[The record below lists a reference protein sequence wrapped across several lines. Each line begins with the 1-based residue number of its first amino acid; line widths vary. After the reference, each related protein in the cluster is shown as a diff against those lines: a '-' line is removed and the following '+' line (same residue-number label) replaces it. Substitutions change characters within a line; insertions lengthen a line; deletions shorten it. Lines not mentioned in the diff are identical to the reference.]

1 MATGDHAETA
11 AAIGRTVGVLEADV
25 RVITGAQIDSL
36 GDEALSTALDTA
48 SVFAR
53 VSPQHKVRIVD
64 ALRAKGHVVGMTGDG
79 VNDAPALKRADIGI
93 AMGISGT
100 DVARETADM
109 VLTDDNFA
117 SIISAVEQGRI
128 IFSNIRKFVSFLLSC
143 NVGEIGTIFFGTLFG
158 WPVPLT
164 AIQLLWMNLIT
175 DGAPALALGME
186 KQEPGIMDRPPRP
199 TTQPIIDRS
208 MMVGL
213 ALQGIAITAVS
224 LVAFRIGAQYFG
236 SADDART
243 MAFVTLSGCQILRAY
258 TNRSE
263 RASVFSLGVFSNRWM
278 QYAAL
283 SSTVLMLAVVYVPG
297 LNTVF
302 NAIPLSLAHWARL
315 APLLV
320 IPAVVDELAKLA
332 LRSRERSREK
342 RSRA

>member
-1 MATGDHAETA
+1 
-11 AAIGRTVGVLEADV
+11 
-25 RVITGAQIDSL
+25 
-36 GDEALSTALDTA
+36 
-48 SVFAR
+48 
-53 VSPQHKVRIVD
+53 
-64 ALRAKGHVVGMTGDG
+64 
-79 VNDAPALKRADIGI
+79 
-93 AMGISGT
+93 
-100 DVARETADM
+100 
-109 VLTDDNFA
+109 
-117 SIISAVEQGRI
+117 
-128 IFSNIRKFVSFLLSC
+128 
-143 NVGEIGTIFFGTLFG
+143 
-158 WPVPLT
+158 
-164 AIQLLWMNLIT
+164 
-175 DGAPALALGME
+175 ME

>member
-1 MATGDHAETA
+1 M
-11 AAIGRTVGVLEADV
+11 RLQPVL
-25 RVITGAQIDSL
+25 T
-36 GDEALSTALDTA
+36 
-48 SVFAR
+48 AR
-53 VSPQHKVRIVD
+53 VSVLSKATVLSLEMLAVLVLP
-64 ALRAKGHVVGMTGDG
+64 AASEA
-79 VNDAPALKRADIGI
+79 APAA
-93 AMGISGT
+93 T
-100 DVARETADM
+100 ET
-109 VLTDDNFA
+109 VTSPL
-117 SIISAVEQGRI
+117 
-128 IFSNIRKFVSFLLSC
+128 
-143 NVGEIGTIFFGTLFG
+143 
-158 WPVPLT
+158 WPMPLT
-164 AIQLLWMNLIT
+164 AIQLLWMNLLT

-186 KQEPGIMDRPPRP
+186 NQEPGIMDRPPRP
-199 TTQPIIDRS
+199 ASQPIIDRS